1 LWSITIYLFFKKFA
15 AGVEHDNTYVRRDR
29 MPSAE
34 IVGHDDD
41 PLTFDQVTAAF
52 DRSDPPLEEA
62 EESPRDQR

>member
-1 LWSITIYLFFKKFA
+1 
-15 AGVEHDNTYVRRDR
+15 

-52 DRSDPPLEEA
+52 DRSNPPLEEA